1 MLLPVLSAF
10 LQFLGFPPVELHY
23 LSLVALAP
31 LLYFLVREADPW
43 RLGLGILLYRFLFL
57 ISAGSYIPEPLL
69 VVSELA
75 FFLPFIFFIIVLKKY
90 ATRPPALLAL
100 AAFAFLL
107 TECVAARFAP
117 LPSFVVLSGLPLA
130 ATPFVGLARFGW
142 GIVSGPYVVTGFAL
156 LINFLSA
163 CLLLN
168 VSGRADGTRRFDRR
182 ARAVLLLLGIA
193 LVAGYGAAVLPRAET
208 GASAKTLRVAIFS
221 TGSGYDDASGPSAF
235 STTTAPLIK
244 ARVAAVLAD
253 AGEKLGEFRPELT
266 VFPEALF
273 ALFYAGD
280 MNAEARERF
289 DIVNA
294 GTVISGFQDFA
305 KEHRTA
311 VFTGLTTLNADGE
324 KHRSAILIDAE
335 GRLSAV
341 SDKYY
346 LTTGSEWWPFGTW
359 VPFYWRWSLWFLPP
373 HTRQDAFAALSP
385 TGQYTPAAEP
395 FAPMTLGDLVLA
407 PLLCSEGHYPEPYRA
422 FVASSAD
429 LFISNSSDGWLSFSV
444 GQFQRETVWL
454 KTLYAVS
461 SGRPVVISGKQDA
474 AGIAYPSGIF
484 EGVYPQTGDA
494 LTPFTKALEL

>member
-1 MLLPVLSAF
+1 MFLPVLSAF
-10 LQFLGFPPVELHY
+10 LQFLSFPPAELYY
-23 LSLVALAP
+23 LSLIALVP
-31 LLYFLVREADPW
+31 LFWFLARETDPW
-43 RLGLGILLYRFLFL
+43 RLGVGVLLYRALFL
-57 ISAGSYIPEPLL
+57 LAAGSYIPEPML

-90 ATRPPALLAL
+90 GVRRSFFVGLAVL
-100 AAFAFLL
+100 AFFL
-107 TECVAARFAP
+107 TECLAAQFAP

-168 VSGRADGTRRFDRR
+168 VSGRTDGARRFGRR
-182 ARAVLLLLGIA
+182 ARVVLFLLGIA
-193 LVAGYGAAVLPRAET
+193 LVAGYGAASAPRAET
-208 GASAKTLRVAIFS
+208 GTSAKTLRVAIFS
-221 TGSGYDDASGPSAF
+221 TGGGYDDASGPSAF

-244 ARVAAVLAD
+244 ERVAAVLAN

-280 MNAEARERF
+280 VNVEARERF
-289 DIVNA
+289 GIVNA

-324 KHRSAILIDAE
+324 KYRSAILIDAE
-335 GRLSAV
+335 GQLSAV

-346 LTTGSEWWPFGTW
+346 LTTGSEWWPLGTW

-373 HTRQDAFAALSP
+373 HTRQDAFVALSP

-407 PLLCSEGHYPEPYRA
+407 PLLCSEGHYPKPYRA
-422 FVASSAD
+422 FLKSGAD
-429 LFISNSSDGWLSFSV
+429 LFISNSSDGWLGFSV
-444 GQFQRETVWL
+444 RQFQRETVWL

-461 SGRPVVISGKQDA
+461 SGRPVVIAGKQDA

-484 EGVYPQTGDA
+484 EGVYPQGADA
-494 LTPFTKALEL
+494 LTPFTKVLEL